1 MRALGYPKDLE
12 LFRFAIADTPNAR
25 SRLDSIVANTAADYN
40 CIWITD
46 NDKVD
51 VIIPLQR
58 QAHQNPTKSSNKS
71 FESLTLKQFLQPAF
85 YNQHCP
91 SF

>member
-12 LFRFAIADTPNAR
+12 LFRFAIADTPNTR
-25 SRLDSIVANTAADYN
+25 LRLDSIVANTAADYD

-51 VIIPLQR
+51 VIIPP
-58 QAHQNPTKSSNKS
+58 AKASTSKSD
-71 FESLTLKQFLQPAF
+71 EKQQFSTVQCKRNILPIA
-85 YNQHCP
+85 Y
-91 SF
+91 

>member
-12 LFRFAIADTPNAR
+12 LFRIAIADTPNAR
-25 SRLDSIVANTAADYN
+25 SRLDSIVANTATDYD

-51 VIIPLQR
+51 VIIPPEK
-58 QAHQNPTKSSNKS
+58 ASTSKSD
-71 FESLTLKQFLQPAF
+71 EKQQISTVQCKRNILPIA
-85 YNQHCP
+85 
-91 SF
+91 